1 MARPARAAAA
11 ASTTKTVT
19 KGEHLIF
26 VETDCRS
33 DETVATGAK
42 GKTVAKP
49 TVNGKAAAKAT
60 TKATS
65 TTPVNTA
72 NTSRKRKS
80 PSESED
86 ESPSEAEAGPSTKKA
101 KSTPATSTKATTTK
115 KAAASKKTA
124 PAKKTAA
131 AKKTAVAK
139 KVPATKKEAA
149 SKTVAAPKKPAAPR
163 KTVTKKAIMPED
175 AAPSK
180 KRKVDETEGEETE
193 APEEAGPATK
203 KVKTVRTSPA
213 PKVVAPKVT
222 KKGPV
227 INTAPTE
234 RIDVYVFGEGSAG
247 ELGLGPS
254 RKAID
259 VKRPRINKLL
269 DADTVGVVQVAVGGM
284 HCAALTYDNKIVTW
298 GVNDQGALG
307 RDTKWEAPLVEPKDD
322 DKSDSDE
329 NTDDDSGL
337 NPLESTPA
345 AIPSDAFPEGTVFT
359 QLACGD
365 SITLAL
371 TDDGHVWAWGTFRV
385 SFLPCSAYPVP

>member
-1 MARPARAAAA
+1 MARPKRAADAA
-11 ASTTKTVT
+11 PTTKPAA
-19 KGEHLIF
+19 KGEHLAF
-26 VETDCRS
+26 VKADIMS
-33 DETVATGAK
+33 DGIVATSVK
-42 GKTVAKP
+42 GKSVPKP
-49 TVNGKAAAKAT
+49 TTNGKAASKSN

-80 PSESED
+80 PSESDD
-86 ESPSEAEAGPSTKKA
+86 ESPSEAEAEAGPAVKKA
-101 KSTPATSTKATTTK
+101 KSTPATSTKATTK
-115 KAAASKKTA
+115 KAAASKKAA
-124 PAKKTAA
+124 P

-139 KVPATKKEAA
+139 ETPAAKKAA
-149 SKTVAAPKKPAAPR
+149 TPKTVAAPKKAATPQH
-163 KTVTKKAIMPED
+163 TVTKKGVMPKKG
-175 AAPSK
+175 AVPSK
-180 KRKVDETEGEETE
+180 KRKADESGGDETEE

-203 KVKTVRTSPA
+203 KAKTVRAPPA
-213 PKVVAPKVT
+213 PKVVSPKIP

-234 RIDVYVFGEGSAG
+234 RLDVYVFGEGSAG

-269 DADTVGVVQVAVGGM
+269 SADTVGVVHVAVGGM
-284 HCAALTYDNKIVTW
+284 HCAALTYDNKVITW

-307 RDTKWEAPLVEPKDD
+307 RDTKWEAPLVDAKDD
-322 DKSDSDE
+322 DKSDSDK
-329 NTDDDSGL
+329 NADDDSGL
-337 NPLESTPA
+337 NPLESTPT
-345 AIPSDAFPEGTVFT
+345 AIPSDAFPEGTIFT

-385 SFLPCSAYPVP
+385 SDLLLS